1 MIMKDPAVLFYTQ
14 DFITGTIFMS
24 DEQRG
29 KYIMLLCLQHQ
40 NGKLS
45 EREML
50 KICGEKDEDI
60 WCKFY
65 QEDGYFYNKRM
76 LLETEKRTKYS
87 ESRRNNRAK
96 KEDNICKTYDTHMEN
111 ENENENKDDIDNKK
125 MVSIFEIFRQNY
137 PGTRRGMLVEL
148 ENLKKKHKDWK
159 EIIPILSDAL
169 TYQNSCRE
177 IKRKAGGFVP
187 EWKNLQTWI
196 NQRCWEEEI
205 EINNI
210 SNGTNKKHNGATSE
224 EIIRAVAKNFPV
236 EGFPE

>member
-1 MIMKDPAVLFYTQ
+1 MKDPAVLFYTQ

>member
-1 MIMKDPAVLFYTQ
+1 MKDPAVLFYTQ

-111 ENENENKDDIDNKK
+111 ENENENINEDKDKNVLKREEKFKSEVFEFMDKYSEVMLDKFCNYWTEKNKSKTK
-125 MVSIFEIFRQNY
+125 MRFELERTFEIS
-137 PGTRRGMLVEL
+137 RRLVTWSSRDKDIQKAPEGNVSYKEL
-148 ENLKKKHKDWK
+148 LYK
-159 EIIPILSDAL
+159 
-169 TYQNSCRE
+169 
-177 IKRKAGGFVP
+177 F
-187 EWKNLQTWI
+187 
-196 NQRCWEEEI
+196 NQ
-205 EINNI
+205 
-210 SNGTNKKHNGATSE
+210 GATDIWE
-224 EIIRAVAKNFPV
+224 KYEPV
-236 EGFPE
+236 NPGDKRSLWQIKSKT

>member
-1 MIMKDPAVLFYTQ
+1 MKDPAVLFYTQ

-87 ESRRNNRAK
+87 ESRRNNRVK
-96 KEDNICKTYDTHMEN
+96 KEDNICKTYDSHMEN
-111 ENENENKDDIDNKK
+111 ENEDVIVDVNSNEYELSKLLFDLIKKRNPNHKEPNLESWAKHIDLMIRIDKRT
-125 MVSIFEIFRQNY
+125 IEEIRGCINWCQQDSFWQN
-137 PGTRRGMLVEL
+137 
-148 ENLKKKHKDWK
+148 N
-159 EIIPILSDAL
+159 ILSTAKL
-169 TYQNSCRE
+169 
-177 IKRKAGGFVP
+177 RKQFDTLYLKAKGS
-187 EWKNLQTWI
+187 K
-196 NQRCWEEEI
+196 
-205 EINNI
+205 
-210 SNGTNKKHNGATSE
+210 NGTSASITEDKLRRIAESIANDDRLK
-224 EIIRAVAKNFPV
+224 
-236 EGFPE
+236 

>member
-1 MIMKDPAVLFYTQ
+1 MAKDPAVLFYTS
-14 DFITGTIFMS
+14 DFISGTLTMS
-24 DEQRG
+24 HEQRG
-29 KYIMLLCLQHQ
+29 KYILLLCLQHQ